1 MPTIA
6 ILADVHANL
15 FALDAVIADIARHEI
30 DEVIV
35 AGDMVGRGP
44 QGSAVVA
51 RIAELGWRS
60 VKGNHEDYLL
70 SFCRGDI
77 PEPWC
82 TLDEWAGSR
91 WMADELSEEA
101 VAFIDALPFS
111 LHAESD
117 PTLEV
122 FHGSPRSHSEG
133 IGAWT
138 PDDRLRAHF
147 DAIEGSTLICAH
159 THRPLVHRFDDGLI
173 VNVGSVGLPFNGD
186 WRAQYAILTGSG
198 PSREVTLRQVEYD
211 REGFLRHYQR
221 SGFLT
226 EGNITA
232 RLLYREVQAARPFLV
247 PFLKWAELT
256 EREPALDALDD
267 FDAVYEPGISM
278 LDFLKRI
285 DPSERF

>member
-15 FALDAVIADIARHEI
+15 FALDAVIADIAHQQV

-44 QGSAVVA
+44 QGSAVVE
-51 RIAELGWRS
+51 RIAERGWRS

-70 SFCRGDI
+70 AFCRGDI
-77 PEPWC
+77 PTPWH

-91 WMADELSEEA
+91 WMARELNDDA

-111 LHAESD
+111 LTAESD

-133 IGAWT
+133 IGQWT
-138 PDDRLRAHF
+138 PKERLREHF

-186 WRAQYAILTGSG
+186 WRAQYAILKGAG
-198 PSREVTLRQVEYD
+198 PAREVTLRQVEYD
-211 REGFLRHYQR
+211 RQGFLAHYH
-221 SGFLT
+221 SCGFFD

-232 RLLYREVQAARPFLV
+232 QLLYREVQAARPFLV

-256 EREPALDALDD
+256 EREPVLDALPD
-267 FDAVYEPGISM
+267 FDACYEPGISM
-278 LDFLKRI
+278 IDFLRKI